1 VLRIVDV
8 VAPPRMGP
16 NFRWLVASSWVSNL
30 GDGIALA
37 AGPLLVASQ
46 TGDAFLVAL
55 ATLLQRLPWMLFG
68 LYAGVVADRFDRR
81 RVVVLVNSIR
91 SVILMILAAT
101 ILTDVVSV
109 WVVLAAMFLLGTAE
123 TFADVTTQT
132 LLPMVVDRVD
142 LGVGNARLM
151 FGNITINRLAGPPIG
166 AILFA
171 AGMVLPFATQAIC
184 VALGALL
191 VSQMRV
197 PVTEHVR
204 SGHRVRREIR
214 DGLRWVWEHPAI
226 RTLTITI
233 VAFNITFGAVWSILV
248 LYVTE
253 RLGLG
258 PVGFGLITSVGAIG
272 GIVGASSYGWL
283 ERRLGM
289 ANIMRAGL
297 LIETLFHL
305 SLALTTSVAV
315 AVPVFFVFGIHEA
328 AWGTTSATI
337 RQRVVPMEFQ
347 GRVAS
352 VYMVGVFGSLVVGA
366 ALGGVLAGV
375 WGITAPFWF
384 GFVGSAV
391 ILTLIWGQLAN
402 IASAE

>member
-1 VLRIVDV
+1 MRVVDL
-8 VAPPRMGP
+8 VAPPRMGS
-16 NFRWLVASSWVSNL
+16 NFRWLIASSWVSNL

-46 TGDAFLVAL
+46 TGDPFLVAL

-91 SVILMILAAT
+91 AAILAMLAAT

-109 WVVLAAMFLLGTAE
+109 WVVLVAMFLLGTAE
-123 TFADVTTQT
+123 TFADITTQT
-132 LLPMVVDRVD
+132 LLPMVVDRAD
-142 LGVGNARLM
+142 LGIGNARLI

-166 AILFA
+166 AVLFA
-171 AGMVLPFATQAIC
+171 AGMALPFATQAIS
-184 VALGALL
+184 VAFGALL
-191 VSQMRV
+191 IGRMGVPERERV
-197 PVTEHVR
+197 RT
-204 SGHRVRREIR
+204 GHRVRREIV

-248 LYVTE
+248 LYATQ

-258 PVGFGLITSVGAIG
+258 AVGFGLITSVGAVG

-289 ANIMRAGL
+289 ANIMRLGL
-297 LIETLFHL
+297 LIETFFHL
-305 SLALTTSVAV
+305 SLALTTSIAV

-328 AWGTTSATI
+328 AWGTTAATI

-347 GRVAS
+347 GRVGS
-352 VYMVGVFGSLVVGA
+352 VYMVGVFGSLVIGA

-391 ILTLIWGQLAN
+391 ILALIWGQLGN

>member
-1 VLRIVDV
+1 MLRIVDV
-8 VAPPRMGP
+8 VAPPRMGS

-46 TGDAFLVAL
+46 TSDPFLVAL

-68 LYAGVVADRFDRR
+68 LYAGVIADRFDRR
-81 RVVVLVNSIR
+81 RVVVIVNSIR
-91 SVILMILAAT
+91 ALILVVLAAT

-109 WVVLAAMFLLGTAE
+109 WVVLATMFLLGTAE

-132 LLPMVVDRVD
+132 LLPMVVDRLD

-166 AILFA
+166 AVLFA
-171 AGMVLPFATQAIC
+171 VGMVLPFATQAIC
-184 VALGALL
+184 VALGAVLI
-191 VSQMRV
+191 SRMNV
-197 PVTEHVR
+197 PVREHVHT
-204 SGHRVRREIR
+204 GHRVRREIL

-272 GIVGASSYGWL
+272 GVVGASSYGWL

-289 ANIMRAGL
+289 ANILRIGL
-297 LIETLFHL
+297 LIETFFHL
-305 SLALTTSVAV
+305 SLALTTSVVV

-347 GRVAS
+347 GRVGS
-352 VYMVGVFGSLVVGA
+352 VYMVGVYGSLVLGA

-384 GFVGSAV
+384 GFVGSAA
-391 ILTLIWGQLAN
+391 ILTLIWGQLGN